1 MAGAHCSNSSQK
13 AVRRRHPDCRCFSI
27 PGRARTIAKDSLTQS
42 RGTEAFHCAFI
53 SSMMAQEIGHSL
65 RSIGTDRILN
75 KTSVP
80 DHVKISRTLSAGRD
94 GVTPSIIEERDVQWL
109 VYIAD
114 PVP

>member
-1 MAGAHCSNSSQK
+1 
-13 AVRRRHPDCRCFSI
+13 
-27 PGRARTIAKDSLTQS
+27 
-42 RGTEAFHCAFI
+42 
-53 SSMMAQEIGHSL
+53 MMAQEIGHSL